1 MKLLRYSLLLIL
13 IIAFRSNHLKSQIL
27 SERAEISLITSNPGT
42 EVYIYFG
49 HSAIRVKDPLKGID
63 WAYNYGTF
71 DFNTPNFYTKF
82 ARGYLNYKLS
92 VYPMRYFVQENINEN
107 RSIYEQVLNLNQE
120 EKELVF
126 RFLEYNRQPGN
137 EYYLYDFFFDN
148 CATRIRDVFQDE
160 LGKDLVFDEA
170 NYKPVTFR
178 EMLAPYLESHA
189 WSRFGINLVL
199 GAIADREATL
209 AESAFLPDYLK
220 ASFANAKLNN
230 KEFAQPSKILFQQKD
245 VDLHTPLLIRPG
257 FVFGLLLLII
267 LFFTYREFKTKKTYK
282 LIDFLIFLLIGIIGL
297 ILFLLWTATSHTA
310 VVKNWN
316 LLWAIPTHFFI
327 VFFIFRKANSTFLK
341 YYFLVSG
348 IMSISA
354 LVFWFVIPQ
363 QYDLAFIPL
372 ILIASLR
379 SFKLFQYYR

>member
-1 MKLLRYSLLLIL
+1 MKLLKYSLLLIL
-13 IIAFRSNHLKSQIL
+13 IVTFHSNNIKSQIL

-42 EVYIYFG
+42 EIYIYFG

-63 WAYNYGTF
+63 WVYNYGTF

-92 VYPMRYFVQENINEN
+92 VYPMRYFVQENRHEN

-126 RFLEYNRQPGN
+126 RFLENNRQPGN

-170 NYKPVTFR
+170 IYEPITFR
-178 EMLAPYLESHA
+178 EMLAPYLEPHA

-199 GAIADREATL
+199 GAIADRKATL
-209 AESAFLPDYLK
+209 AESTFLPGYLK
-220 ASFANAKLNN
+220 TAFANAKLNN
-230 KEFAQPSKILFQQKD
+230 KDFAQPSKILFQQKD
-245 VDLHTPLLIRPG
+245 VDLNTSIFLRPG
-257 FVFGLLLLII
+257 FVFVALLLII
-267 LFFTYREFKTKKTYK
+267 LFFTYREFKTRKTYK
-282 LIDFLIFLLIGIIGL
+282 LIDFFVFLFIGIIGL

-316 LLWAIPTHFFI
+316 LIWAIPTHFFI
-327 VFFIFRKANSTFLK
+327 VVFIFRKAKSVYLK

-348 IMSISA
+348 ILAISVFGF
-354 LVFWFVIPQ
+354 LVRNSTVNMI
-363 QYDLAFIPL
+363 
-372 ILIASLR
+372 
-379 SFKLFQYYR
+379 